1 MNILQVATGLIGK
14 CVLVSISLVIYYN
27 RVTFTIFIFDKK
39 CRTKLEAFL
48 LRSMEEGLILD
59 GVVAQDINQS
69 SSFWRIREVQYL
81 DAFGIPFFL

>member
-1 MNILQVATGLIGK
+1 MLHLQ
-14 CVLVSISLVIYYN
+14 SLFL
-27 RVTFTIFIFDKK
+27 TKK